1 MRRITID
8 TAFARIDELR
18 NTVNVLEND
27 MKDRVRFRL
36 FAWIVGVSIA
46 IFSGIMGVMW
56 AHFGNNDAEIKKAI
70 DSLRITSENNSKE
83 IATVIQ
89 KIDGY
94 IISNEKAIQRNEID
108 IGRILDKL
116 DSIEKNTKENR

>member
-1 MRRITID
+1 
-8 TAFARIDELR
+8 
-18 NTVNVLEND
+18 
-27 MKDRVRFRL
+27 
-36 FAWIVGVSIA
+36 
-46 IFSGIMGVMW
+46 MW